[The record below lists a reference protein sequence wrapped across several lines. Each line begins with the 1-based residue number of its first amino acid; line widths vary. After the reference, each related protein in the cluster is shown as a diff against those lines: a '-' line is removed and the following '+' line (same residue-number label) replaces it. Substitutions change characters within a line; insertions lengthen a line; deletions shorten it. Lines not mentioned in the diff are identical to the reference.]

1 MKVWRARE
9 GEGKEDEEA
18 WDLLPCLPFD
28 FYQTRQNQIIY
39 ALKVNN
45 VFYKKNKKIKKEEK
59 VLLYIRNENRACALR
74 LAF

>member
-28 FYQTRQNQIIY
+28 FYQTIKQQD
-39 ALKVNN
+39 VNKGKN
-45 VFYKKNKKIKKEEK
+45 SKMLTLYKLVQKSKSKN
-59 VLLYIRNENRACALR
+59 LLSINFHNKFLEL
-74 LAF
+74 